1 MLFDEAGAILL
12 VRFVVPRE
20 GGEFV
25 FWALPGGEIEAGET
39 EIEAAEREVR
49 EELGLELKVTGP
61 IYRDCN
67 QFFHQGEMQDNVDFL
82 FRAECGIHTEIATVA
97 RFPWDYPGS
106 EPVPFDAA
114 KRFQARP
121 GQQLADRHMGPD
133 GQCCLWLPP
142 CSLWDSANPD
152 GLREFLDELAIFFDR
167 QLIYDLTGK
176 WPGPSYGHGT
186 EGYLEFI
193 REQLGNDASLGDIL
207 IPLITMKT
215 EVSPNDVCPCGTGKK
230 FKKCHRHLIERIQ
243 GQIGVGRVRRV
254 FGISRS

>member
-1 MLFDEAGAILL
+1 MRATYFRPGRTVVKPWYERNADRFSSDRAL
-12 VRFVVPRE
+12 VATFYPSLEFRIDPEKESASLE
-20 GGEFV
+20 G
-25 FWALPGGEIEAGET
+25 
-39 EIEAAEREVR
+39 
-49 EELGLELKVTGP
+49 
-61 IYRDCN
+61 D
-67 QFFHQGEMQDNVDFL
+67 ML
-82 FRAECGIHTEIATVA
+82 FRAECGIPTKIASVV

-121 GQQLADRHMGPD
+121 GQQFADRHMGPD

-254 FGISRS
+254 FGTSRS